1 MFQEVLTGSLK
12 GLCVLAYRLA
22 SEPAPRFSASP
33 SREGRRNQNRIRC
46 RRHTPRAAPGMIA
59 QRPGAT
65 ADWPLCPIIIG
76 KNKIRNIHRTF
87 TQNRRNSHHFH
98 RLIRQN
104 SNFAE
109 FPKSENPDL
118 SMLFAVCIIIPAYEL
133 PDFHF
138 RAGYICGLEHQSKAP
153 SPTPSVIILSS
164 RASTLIAGLSK
175 YPPFFGCLRAN
186 IEIVAA
192 FGLLFAF
199 CKNQS
204 SR

>member
-1 MFQEVLTGSLK
+1 MFQEVLAGSLK

-46 RRHTPRAAPGMIA
+46 RSHTPRAAPGMIA

-65 ADWPLCPIIIG
+65 ADWPLCPFPIA
-76 KNKIRNIHRTF
+76 IRNIHRVF
-87 TQNRRNSHHFH
+87 TTQRRNSRHFH

-109 FPKSENPDL
+109 FQKIKNPDL
-118 SMLFAVCIIIPAYEL
+118 SMLFAVCIIIPAAEL

-138 RAGYICGLEHQSKAP
+138 RTG
-153 SPTPSVIILSS
+153 
-164 RASTLIAGLSK
+164 
-175 YPPFFGCLRAN
+175 
-186 IEIVAA
+186 
-192 FGLLFAF
+192 
-199 CKNQS
+199 
-204 SR
+204 